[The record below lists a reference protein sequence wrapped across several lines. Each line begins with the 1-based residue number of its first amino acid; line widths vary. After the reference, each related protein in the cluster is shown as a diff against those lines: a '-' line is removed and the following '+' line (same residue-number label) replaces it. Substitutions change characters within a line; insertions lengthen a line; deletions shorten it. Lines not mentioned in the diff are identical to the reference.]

1 MKEMLNDDSQDD
13 SEDVSRS
20 PFLISQSLFN
30 QLMNKVAIL
39 EGLGLSVDFNNMAL
53 LSSRLP

>member
-30 QLMNKVAIL
+30 QLTNKVAIL
-39 EGLGLSVDFNNMAL
+39 EELGLSMDFNNMAL